1 MSPPI
6 STTVIFELV
15 FLVKVDTRLTISPNK
30 CHFSVEIMIL
40 LARILKHK
48 KTVRSWYGHG
58 ILHLKN
64 LYLYC
69 KYIENTCA
77 PEAGFRNMT
86 VVTPSD
92 SHPIAAVRSSWP
104 PYTSSR
110 RGVDLKFKITLF
122 TFPIPSN
129 HSIYTLALFCFLLPI
144 TCIIVSNI
152 ARVAFYFRNDD
163 ILAVH
168 SMKWISS

>member
-1 MSPPI
+1 MFPPI

-15 FLVKVDTRLTISPNK
+15 LLVKVHTRLTISPNK

-48 KTVRSWYGHG
+48 KNFVRSWYGHG

-92 SHPIAAVRSSWP
+92 SHPIAAVRSSCP

-110 RGVDLKFKITLF
+110 RGVDLKLKITLF

-129 HSIYTLALFCFLLPI
+129 NSIYPLALFVFHYL
-144 TCIIVSNI
+144 S
-152 ARVAFYFRNDD
+152 RV
-163 ILAVH
+163 
-168 SMKWISS
+168 